1 MHHHRILTM
10 QDISCVG
17 QCSMTVAL
25 PILTLCGM
33 ETCILPSAIL
43 STHTGGFGT
52 PAIQGLEAFVPNA
65 MTHWKAQG
73 LSFEA
78 FYTGYLGNLTLVQQA
93 MELAREI
100 SSTGGRVVVDPAMA
114 DHGKLY
120 SGFDEPYV
128 RAMAQLCGQAHVIL
142 PNLTE
147 ACLLTGTDYPQVYDE
162 AFICTLLEKLHGLG
176 AESIVL
182 TGIGYQPGH
191 TGVVVSQKGKL
202 YHYEHSL
209 LPRSYHGTGDIYAAA
224 FVGCWLGGRSMEE
237 AAAIAADFAGDCI
250 RVTLDDPDYWYGTKL
265 HCALPLLAHRLCR
278 Q

>member
-1 MHHHRILTM
+1 MQHHRILTM

-43 STHTGGFGT
+43 STHTGGFGK

-65 MTHWKAQG
+65 MTHWQEQD

-78 FYTGYLGNLTLVQQA
+78 FYTGYLGNLTLVRQA
-93 MELAREI
+93 MELARQI
-100 SSTGGRVVVDPAMA
+100 SSTGGKVVVDPAMA

-120 SGFDEPYV
+120 SGFDGDYV
-128 RAMAQLCGQAHVIL
+128 RAMTRLCAMADVIL

-147 ACLLTGTDYPQVYDE
+147 ACLLTDTDYPIVYDE
-162 AFICTLLEKLHGLG
+162 AFIRTLLEKLHGLG

-191 TGVVVSQKGKL
+191 TGVVVSQKGQL
-202 YHYEHSL
+202 SHYVHPL

-237 AAAIAADFAGDCI
+237 AAAMAADFAADCI
-250 RVTLDDPDYWYGTKL
+250 RLTLDDPDYWYGTKL
-265 HCALPLLAHRLCR
+265 HRALPLLARRLAD